1 MYFKDRERSQF
12 AYSILLM
19 TVAGASLVANP
30 SPIGL
35 MARLAM
41 GDPHL
46 GVLEVSLYVLPLL
59 ALVAVFHI
67 ASKKLLAHNA

>member
-1 MYFKDRERSQF
+1 
-12 AYSILLM
+12 
-19 TVAGASLVANP
+19 
-30 SPIGL
+30 

-41 GDPHL
+41 GDPHV